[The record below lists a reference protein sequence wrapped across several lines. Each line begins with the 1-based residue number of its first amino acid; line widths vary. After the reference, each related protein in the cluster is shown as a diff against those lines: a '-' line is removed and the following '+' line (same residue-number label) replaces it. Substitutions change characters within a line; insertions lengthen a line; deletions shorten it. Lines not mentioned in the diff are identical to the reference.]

1 MSDQD
6 DIRFLQWALPKMGYR
21 WSGFRK
27 PRNQVIKRIKNRIQ
41 ELDIHGGYPEYKS
54 YLAKHP
60 EEWKYFEQICFV
72 TISKFFRDRKLW
84 EFLRDE
90 IISDLIK
97 SPKINRLDIWSAGCC
112 NGEEPYTIAIILDQL
127 SKLTKQVIQFEI
139 LATDL
144 DSEVLDRA
152 KKGSYPPGAL
162 KEVTESELETYFI
175 KCRSNKSSDYLID
188 KKLAN
193 SIEFEIRDIKKSIP
207 GRKFHLIF
215 CRNLVFT
222 YFSANLQQDFLQ
234 RLKSHLM
241 PGAYLVTGSNETLPD
256 TPWLTQAKST
266 FPIYRFTP

>member
-6 DIRFLQWALPKMGYR
+6 EIRFLQWALPKMGYK

-41 ELDIHGGYPEYKS
+41 ELNIRGGYSEYKS
-54 YLAKHP
+54 YLEIHP
-60 EEWKYFEQICFV
+60 EEWKYFERICFV

-84 EFLRDE
+84 DYLRDE
-90 IISDLIK
+90 IISDLLK
-97 SPKINRLDIWSAGCC
+97 NPKIKKLDIWSAGCC
-112 NGEEPYTIAIILDQL
+112 NGEEPYSIAIILDQL
-127 SKLTKQVIQFEI
+127 SKQTKQFIQAGI
-139 LATDL
+139 IATDL

-152 KKGSYPPGAL
+152 IKGLYPPGAL

-207 GRKFHLIF
+207 GRKFHLVF

-222 YFSANLQQDFLQ
+222 YFSANLQQDFLR
-234 RLKSHLM
+234 RLKFHLRDN
-241 PGAYLVTGSNETLPD
+241 AHLVIGSNETLPD